1 MPIPLPE
8 LNWPPELLEEGPPED
23 PSILLGGPA
32 AIGKAP
38 HRVVAVRI
46 NPRTLGVD
54 YRTDLDEDVYADW
67 QMEDML
73 DELTFLEDID
83 RSVLVPLSGGS
94 YVIWLMPFGDT
105 GRD

>member
-1 MPIPLPE
+1 MPVRLPE
-8 LNWPPELLEEGPPED
+8 LLWPSELLEEGPLED

-46 NPRTLGVD
+46 DPTTLAVD
-54 YRTDLDEDVYADW
+54 FRTDLDEDVYADC
-67 QMEDML
+67 QVEDML

-83 RSVLVPLSGGS
+83 QSVLVPLAGGS